1 MSAPRLH
8 ILVSL
13 LLLAYCLPWARA
25 EELPPLASE
34 ADEANQIDTQLR
46 INKTTLLENKNDK
59 NRIDAAT
66 LLLFSENPA
75 AREILLD
82 VLRRTDN
89 PGARAA
95 VCEALNPR
103 RVWQRPLRNKEDF
116 IKPLI
121 NIIITEPDFTI
132 AKLAAEATLIFGY
145 SQVQQELERAAAD
158 PSVSV
163 NAKVNIIY
171 ALKRHP
177 DKQAVAKL
185 IALLDSPEPP
195 VAEAARSALAS
206 IGLVVSSDPGARRQ
220 MLAELQ
226 QRGTEAFLRERLI
239 RQETRMRELETDLD
253 TWQTRYL
260 KALDS
265 LYNSIPAA
273 DDAAKSAFL
282 AQQLSAPETRV
293 RLWSLDKLEE
303 LRRGTSK
310 LKLSEQLQAVLL
322 GLISDPNRQVRSK
335 MARLLTLMGEL
346 NAAKP
351 LLDQL
356 KIEQDDQVR
365 RELFTALGGA
375 CYFASLPTAGHKVAD
390 EVRKETLEWAVKFL
404 DDADADKARSGA
416 DVIGKLLEQD
426 GLKPEEVE
434 NYLKALSNRYIQAGG
449 GTDQGLRGYML
460 GAMASLCATRSTCR
474 MQAAKMY
481 GVLFEQALSDPVEV
495 VRQTAVDGLVNIDNT
510 AALRRLRKD
519 MLADPSVA
527 VRKKVIDVAGEA
539 GGAQDL
545 EWLVEKLGLPGE
557 GDAAWQA
564 MLKIFRRA
572 NAAVLADWM
581 AQMDGP
587 ALTSK
592 VLPEQKIS
600 FLTLVEQKGQSE
612 SNTDLVRGAQKGLVQ
627 LYIAGNNLKQAA
639 EYLKTLVN
647 AATSEQEKRRLRSQ
661 LLGVYLA
668 SSSIEQACEI
678 IGNFLEDKNLDLSTD
693 GMVVKPVEEYLEN
706 LTNADPE
713 TLLEAL
719 RQIKVSN
726 PDVAR
731 AWRALVSRWAER
743 FARARKAEDLERV
756 SN

>member
-13 LLLAYCLPWARA
+13 LLLACGLPGARA
-25 EELPPLASE
+25 KELPPPAGE
-34 ADEANQIDTQLR
+34 ADETNQIDTQLR

-66 LLLFSENPA
+66 LLLFSDNPA

-103 RVWQRPLRNKEDF
+103 RTWQRPLKNKEDF

-121 NIIITEPDFTI
+121 AVITSESDFTI

-145 SQVQQELERAAAD
+145 SQVQQELERAASE
-158 PSVSV
+158 PSLSAG
-163 NAKVNIIY
+163 AKVNVIY
-171 ALKRHP
+171 ALRRHP

-195 VAEAARSALAS
+195 VAEAARSALTA
-206 IGLVVSSDPGARRQ
+206 IGFVVSSDPAARRQ

-226 QRGTEAFLRERLI
+226 QRGTEAFLRERLV
-239 RQETRMRELETDLD
+239 RQETRLRELETDLD

-265 LYNSIPAA
+265 LYNAIAAA

-282 AQQLSAPETRV
+282 AQQLGAPEARV
-293 RLWSLDKLEE
+293 RLWGLDKLEE
-303 LRRGTSK
+303 LRKGTSK

-322 GLISDPNRQVRSK
+322 SLISDPSRQVRSK
-335 MARLLTLMGEL
+335 TARLLALMGEL

-351 LLDQL
+351 LLEQL
-356 KIEQDDQVR
+356 KIEQDDLVR
-365 RELFTALGGA
+365 REVFTALGGA
-375 CYFASLPTAGHKVAD
+375 CYFASLPTAGHKVSD
-390 EVRKETLEWAVKFL
+390 DVRKETLEWAVRFL
-404 DDADADKARSGA
+404 GDADADKARSGA
-416 DVIGKLLEQD
+416 DVIGKLLEQE
-426 GLKPEEVE
+426 GLKPEDIER
-434 NYLKALSNRYIQAGG
+434 YLTALADRYVQAGS

-460 GAMASLCATRSTCR
+460 SAMAGLCAARSTCR
-474 MQAAKMY
+474 VQAAKMY
-481 GVLFEQALSDPVEV
+481 GGLFEQALSDPVV
-495 VRQTAVDGLVNIDNT
+495 AVRQTAVDGLVNIDN
-510 AALRRLRKD
+510 AASLRRLRKD

-527 VRKKVIDVAGEA
+527 VRKRVIDVAGEA

-545 EWLVEKLGLPGE
+545 EWLVEKLALPDEGE
-557 GDAAWQA
+557 AAWQA
-564 MLKIFRRA
+564 MLKIFRRS
-572 NAAVLADWM
+572 NAAVLLDWM
-581 AQMDGP
+581 ARMEGN
-587 ALTSK
+587 ALAGK
-592 VLPEQKIS
+592 VLAEQKIA

-612 SNTDLVRGAQKGLVQ
+612 SNTDLVRGAQKSLVQ

-639 EYLKTLVN
+639 EYLKVMVN
-647 AATSEQEKRRLRSQ
+647 TTAAEKEKQRLRSQ
-661 LLGVYLA
+661 LLSVYLA
-668 SSSIEQACEI
+668 SSSIDQACDVV
-678 IGNFLEDKNLDLSTD
+678 GNLLADKNLDLTAD
-693 GMVVKPVEEYLEN
+693 GVVVKPIEEYLEN
-706 LTNADPE
+706 LVSADPE
-713 TLLEAL
+713 ALLEGL
-719 RQIKVSN
+719 QQIKVSD

-731 AWRALVSRWAER
+731 AWRVLVSRWAER
-743 FARARKAEDLERV
+743 FARARKIEDVERV
-756 SN
+756 NN

>member
-8 ILVSL
+8 ILISL
-13 LLLAYCLPWARA
+13 LLLACCPQLAGA
-25 EELPPLASE
+25 EGLPPLAGA
-34 ADEANQIDTQLR
+34 ADETNQIDTQLR
-46 INKTTLLENKNDK
+46 INLTTLLENKNKK
-59 NRIDAAT
+59 NQIDAAT

-75 AREILLD
+75 ARKDLLG
-82 VLRRTDN
+82 VLQLTDN
-89 PGARAA
+89 PAARAA

-103 RVWQRPLRNKEDF
+103 RIWQRPLRNKEDF

-121 NIIITEPDFTI
+121 NIITTEPDFTI

-145 SQVQQELERAAAD
+145 SQVQQELERAATD
-158 PSVSV
+158 PAVSA
-163 NAKVNIIY
+163 NAKVNVIY

-206 IGLVVSSDPGARRQ
+206 IGLVVSPDPAARRQ

-260 KALDS
+260 KALDG
-265 LYNSIPAA
+265 LYNAIAPT

-282 AQQLSAPETRV
+282 AQYLSAPETRV
-293 RLWSLDKLEE
+293 RLWGLDKLEE
-303 LRRGTSK
+303 LRVGTTK

-322 GLISDPNRQVRSK
+322 SLISDPNRQVRSK
-335 MARLLTLMGEL
+335 MARLLLRMGEL

-351 LLDQL
+351 LLEQL

-404 DDADADKARSGA
+404 GDADADKARSGA

-434 NYLKALSNRYIQAGG
+434 MYLKALANRYVQAGS

-460 GAMASLCATRSTCR
+460 GAMAGLCATRSTCR
-474 MQAAKMY
+474 VQAAKLY
-481 GVLFEQALSDPVEV
+481 GGLFEQALGDPVEM
-495 VRQTAVDGLVNIDNT
+495 VRQTAVDGLVNIDNG

-539 GGAQDL
+539 GGTQDL
-545 EWLVEKLGLPGE
+545 EWLVEKLGLPDE
-557 GDAAWQA
+557 GKAAWEA
-564 MLKIFRRA
+564 MLKIFRRS
-572 NAAVLADWM
+572 NATVLTDWM
-581 AQMDGP
+581 AQMEGP
-587 ALTSK
+587 ALTAK
-592 VLPEQKIS
+592 VSADQKIS
-600 FLTLVEQKGQSE
+600 FFTLIEQKGQSE
-612 SNTDLVRGAQKGLVQ
+612 SNTDLVKGAQKGLVQ
-627 LYIAGNNLKQAA
+627 LYIAGNNLKLAA
-639 EYLKTLVN
+639 EYLKTLVST
-647 AATSEQEKRRLRSQ
+647 AAGEKEKQRFRSQ
-661 LLGVYLA
+661 LLAVYLA
-668 SSSIEQACEI
+668 SSSIDQACEL
-678 IGNFLEDKNLDLSTD
+678 IGNFLADKNLDLSAD
-693 GMVVKPVEEYLEN
+693 GVVVKPVEDYLEN
-706 LTNADPE
+706 LANADPQA
-713 TLLEAL
+713 LLEAFQ
-719 RQIKVSN
+719 QIKVSD
-726 PDVAR
+726 PEVAR
-731 AWRALVSRWAER
+731 AWQALVSRWAER
-743 FARARKAEDLERV
+743 FARARKMEDLERV
-756 SN
+756 N